1 MRLLFDENMPAEA
14 VAELR
19 RAGHDVAF
27 VTEEDPSAADADLLA
42 RAVREDRVLVSFD
55 NDYGSLTYRDRLPA
69 TCGVVTF
76 RLLPNM
82 AADVQARFVSG
93 TLAAQDDWSGY
104 FWVIGLR
111 RRPLPA

>member
-27 VTEEDPSAADADLLA
+27 VTEEDPSAADADLLG

-55 NDYGSLTYRDRLPA
+55 NDYGALTYRDQMPA
-69 TCGVVTF
+69 TCGVITF
-76 RLLPNM
+76 RLLPDM
-82 AADVQARFVSG
+82 PSDAQARFVFG
-93 TLAAQDDWSGY
+93 AIVAQDDWSGY
-104 FWVIGLR
+104 FWVIRLR
-111 RRPLPA
+111 RRPLPG